1 MRRTSNQVNILLNV
15 YVLNTGEGRIQH
27 TAEVVRQPMRRNLDG
42 NGKTKS
48 ENKMKTANEN
58 YYV

>member
-1 MRRTSNQVNILLNV
+1 M
-15 YVLNTGEGRIQH
+15 LNTGEGRIQH
-27 TAEVVRQPMRRNLDG
+27 TAGMVRQRMRRNLDG